1 MFSRYNPLVF
11 IACLLCGLGAATAA
25 TAATS
30 QVKPNIL
37 FILADDMGHADVGF
51 NGSDIQTPTL
61 DQLAASGARLQSFYG
76 QQVCTPARAALMT
89 GRYPMRYGLQTFVVF
104 PAHAYGLPLQ
114 ERTLPQAL
122 KDAGYKTVMT
132 GKWHLGHYKKA
143 YWPQNRGFDHF
154 YGSIL
159 GEVDYFTKEKG
170 GVIDWQRNGET
181 LKETGYHTTQ
191 LADEMV
197 RVIEADDGKQPLFMY
212 MPFLAPHAPYQA
224 PKEYE
229 DRYPNIQDPTRRT
242 YAGMVT
248 ALDDSI
254 ARVMAALKQK
264 GMLENTIVVFT
275 SDNGGPLSAEIASG
289 TSGSAAGLKMPAIN
303 APLRDGKS
311 SLYEGGVRTPTV
323 ISWPGHIP
331 AGQIIDEPLH
341 MVDWFPTLL
350 AQAGGTVQ
358 GDKPL
363 DGKDIWPVLTSK
375 AVSPHSDILINVEAF
390 RGSVRKGKWKLL
402 HTATW
407 PQKTELFDLEA
418 DLSEKTNVA
427 KDNPAVV
434 QELMAILDAYGNQ
447 QAPSKW
453 LVSQLRF
460 MKLQGKMLTEE
471 EDGGMAEKQDMGALR
486 MLGGQ

>member
-1 MFSRYNPLVF
+1 MYRRPNPLLILLF
-11 IACLLCGLGAATAA
+11 LLCGLGATASA
-25 TAATS
+25 SAAETRS
-30 QVKPNIL
+30 QPNIL
-37 FILADDMGHADVGF
+37 FILADDLGHADVGF

-114 ERTLPQAL
+114 ERTLPAAL
-122 KDAGYKTVMT
+122 KEAGYKTVMT

-159 GEVDYFTKEKG
+159 GEVDYFTKEKAG
-170 GVIDWQRNGET
+170 FVDWQRNGEF

-197 RVIEADDGKQPLFMY
+197 RVIAADDGKKPLFMY

-224 PKEYE
+224 PKAYE
-229 DRYPNIQDPTRRT
+229 DRYPDIQDPTRRT

-248 ALDDSI
+248 AMDDSI
-254 ARVMAALKQK
+254 ARVLAALKQK

-289 TSGSAAGLKMPAIN
+289 TGGSAAGLKMPAIN

-311 SLYEGGVRTPTV
+311 TLYEGGVRTPTI

-331 AGQIIDEPLH
+331 AGQVIDEPLH
-341 MVDWFPTLL
+341 MVDWFPTLI
-350 AQAGGTVQ
+350 AQAGGTLD
-358 GDKPL
+358 GGKPL

-375 AVSPHSDILINVEAF
+375 AASPHSDILINVEAF

-407 PQKTELFDLEA
+407 PQKTELYDLQA

-427 KDNPAVV
+427 RDNPAVV
-434 QELMAILDAYGNQ
+434 EELMAILDAYGNQ

-460 MKLQGKMLTEE
+460 MKFQGKMLTEE
-471 EDGGMAEKQDMGALR
+471 DDGGLAEKQDMGALR